1 MQDICFLSP
10 PQLVNFI
17 GWQFDTANHKSKHG
31 KIGLQQKIEIIPQVR
46 KLYALLLQLRNRIV
60 KCVQKIQSKMS
71 LRKHR
76 NVQFDSTCDTAHDT
90 PTRYG
95 RSDHECVKISF
106 KIILLNNNKSALCFL
121 LLQSERTLMKYKTRL
136 FWR

>member
-1 MQDICFLSP
+1 MQDTWFSSP
-10 PQLVNFI
+10 QQFVNFI
-17 GWQFDTANHKSKHG
+17 GWQFDTANQKSKHD
-31 KIGLQQKIEIIPQVR
+31 KIGLQQKKEIIPRVR
-46 KLYALLLQLRNRIV
+46 KLYALLLQLRNRRV
-60 KCVQKIQSKMS
+60 KCAQKMQSKMS

-95 RSDHECVKISF
+95 RSDHECVEISF
-106 KIILLNNNKSALCFL
+106 KITLLNNNKRTLCFL

-136 FWR
+136 FWQ